1 MDNQQRLENLLVSKD
16 ISTFSLL
23 DQKLAS
29 SVGAVQEDPA
39 KPIGTDYDEYQRW
52 TESLGGQ
59 GVGEVIYDDLDD
71 ARDAAEFSALTGADQ
86 SITE

>member
-16 ISTFSLL
+16 LSTFSLL
-23 DQKLAS
+23 EQKTS
-29 SVGAVQEDPA
+29 SVGAVEEDPA
-39 KPIGTDYDEYQRW
+39 KPIGTDYDEFKRW

-86 SITE
+86 SITG